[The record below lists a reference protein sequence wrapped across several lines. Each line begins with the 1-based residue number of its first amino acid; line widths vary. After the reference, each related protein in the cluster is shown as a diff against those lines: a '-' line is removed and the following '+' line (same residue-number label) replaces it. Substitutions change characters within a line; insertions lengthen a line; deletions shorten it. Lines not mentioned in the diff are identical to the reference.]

1 MRKAAAAVAGLLVFS
16 AAAGLAETPA
26 GLENFPVRYGDRE
39 SRKIAITMDDANERE
54 YVWKAAELCEQY
66 GITMTF
72 FPVRASSTWLLNA
85 GVVTMPKCPIA
96 TFRLG
101 HSSMTSFIS
110 AI

>member
-1 MRKAAAAVAGLLVFS
+1 MRSVIRKAAAALACLLVLS
-16 AAAGLAETPA
+16 AATALAETPA

-72 FPVRASSTWLLNA
+72 FPVGVNLQADPGRHRIYA
-85 GVVTMPKCPIA
+85 GDVPAVAGPDARVP
-96 TFRLG
+96 L
-101 HSSMTSFIS
+101 
-110 AI
+110 